1 MGAGQ
6 DRPGSPQPGGPDMTD
21 QEHDICFCALASG
34 SRGNAIYLAAGAH
47 ALLIDAGLSG
57 REIEKRLGQ
66 QGLDPRRL
74 AAILVTH
81 EHTDHIRGVGVL
93 ARRYKL
99 PVYMSADTH
108 RVIGDSLGR
117 LPACHHF
124 QAGKA
129 FRLADFH
136 IHPFALSHDAA
147 DPVGFTI
154 AYNGRRIGLA
164 TDLGL
169 ATGLVEEH
177 LKGCDLLLI
186 EANHDRE
193 MLIEGP
199 YPWHLKQRIRS
210 RNGHLSNTA
219 AGELLARIAHPKLR
233 QIVLGHLSETNNSPR
248 IAHQTV
254 RQALN
259 PYAIPVHIA
268 CQDRSSPVFHL
279 QSRQN

>member
-1 MGAGQ
+1 
-6 DRPGSPQPGGPDMTD
+6 MTD
-21 QEHDICFCALASG
+21 NEHHICFCALASG
-34 SRGNAIYLAAGAH
+34 SRGNALYLAAGEQ

-66 QGLDPRRL
+66 QDLDPRRL

-93 ARRYKL
+93 ARRYEL
-99 PVYMSADTH
+99 PVHMSAETH

-124 QAGKA
+124 KPGAA
-129 FRLADFH
+129 FRIADFH

-154 AYNGRRIGLA
+154 AHNGLRIGLA

-186 EANHDRE
+186 EANHDPE
-193 MLIEGP
+193 MLIDGP
-199 YPWHLKQRIRS
+199 YPWHLKQRIQS

-219 AGELLARIAHPKLR
+219 AGELLARIAHPHLR
-233 QIVLGHLSETNNSPR
+233 QIVLGHLSETNNSPW
-248 IAHQTV
+248 IAHHTV
-254 RQALN
+254 VQALN
-259 PYAIPVHIA
+259 AHAIPVHVA
-268 CQDRSSPVFHL
+268 CQDHSSPVFHL
-279 QSRQN
+279 QSRQD